1 MTRLFKLA
9 AKCGARTPA
18 CRVRTLANT
27 FLPGPSRSVHTI
39 VNAARRSA
47 CATSVCSTV
56 ISIFLICG
64 ALAFA
69 EPADSIYTARYV
81 VTMNAK
87 RDLIDDG
94 AVAIRGERIVGVGKR
109 ADIEKQFQAKQ
120 RISRPDAI
128 LMPGLINT
136 HTHAAMSLFRGIAD
150 DMVVQDWLNK
160 FIFPAEAKNVTADFV
175 LWGTRLACLEM
186 MLSGTTTFVDMYY
199 FEDSVAKAAKEAG
212 MRGILG
218 ETMIRF
224 KSPDFATPKDMRQ
237 WTAKF
242 LDQYQGDPLITPAI
256 APHAI
261 YTNDDADLK
270 AARELA
276 NKFHAPLVM
285 HLAEAKFELDDSLK
299 MHHMTPTRFV
309 ESLGVLDGW
318 TIVAHAIYLDAADA
332 KILKAHGT
340 GVAHCPSSNM
350 KLASGIAPVVHFLAL
365 GIPVGVGT
373 DGPAGSNND
382 FDLMEEMNLAADL
395 QKVTANDPTVLPA
408 EQAVAMATI
417 LGARAAGLEK
427 EIGSLET
434 GKRADLITL
443 RLDRPHA
450 VPLYN
455 VYSQIV
461 YALKGSDVQ
470 DVAVNGKPIVREGRS
485 LTLDAAPI
493 LAKAKE
499 YAAKVS
505 ASLQK

>member
-1 MTRLFKLA
+1 MLRSFS
-9 AKCGARTPA
+9 
-18 CRVRTLANT
+18 T
-27 FLPGPSRSVHTI
+27 FLLLTLCLH
-39 VNAARRSA
+39 
-47 CATSVCSTV
+47 
-56 ISIFLICG
+56 
-64 ALAFA
+64 A

-81 VTMNAK
+81 VTMNAQ

-94 AVAIRGERIVGVGKR
+94 AIAVRGQRIVGVGKR
-109 ADIEKQFQAKQ
+109 ADIEKQFQARQ
-120 RISRPDAI
+120 HINRPDAI

-199 FEDSVAKAAKEAG
+199 FEDSVAKATKEAG

-224 KSPDFATPKDMRQ
+224 KSPDAATPKDMLRF
-237 WTAKF
+237 TEKF
-242 LDQYQGDPLITPAI
+242 LDEYQGNATITPAV

-261 YTNDDADLK
+261 YTNDDADLQ
-270 AARELA
+270 AARQLA

-285 HLAEAKFELDDSLK
+285 HLAEAKFEYDDAVRTR
-299 MHHMTPTRFV
+299 HMTPTRLV

-318 TIVAHAIYLDAADA
+318 TIVAHAIFLDPADMQ
-332 KILKAHGT
+332 ILKAHGT

-350 KLASGIAPVVHFLAL
+350 KLASGIAPVVKLL
-365 GIPVGVGT
+365 GLGVPVGVGT

-382 FDLMEEMNLAADL
+382 FDMMEEMNLAADL
-395 QKVTANDPTVLPA
+395 QKVANNDPTVIPA
-408 EQAVAMATI
+408 EQAVAMSTI

-461 YALKGSDVQ
+461 YALKGSDVE
-470 DVAVNGKPIVREGRS
+470 DTVVDGKPIVRDGRS
-485 LTLDAAPI
+485 LTLDPAPI

-499 YAAKVS
+499 YAAKVT
-505 ASLQK
+505 ASLK

>member
-1 MTRLFKLA
+1 MLRSFKYRLPY
-9 AKCGARTPA
+9 GR
-18 CRVRTLANT
+18 
-27 FLPGPSRSVHTI
+27 GSV
-39 VNAARRSA
+39 SA
-47 CATSVCSTV
+47 LCVLLSAVYLC
-56 ISIFLICG
+56 
-64 ALAFA
+64 A

-81 VTMNAK
+81 VTMNAHH
-87 RDLIDDG
+87 DLIDDG
-94 AVAIRGERIVGVGKR
+94 AVAIRGQRIIGVGKR
-109 ADIEKQFQAKQ
+109 ADIEKQFQARQ
-120 RISRPDAI
+120 HVNRPDAI

-150 DMVVQDWLNK
+150 DMKLQDWLNK
-160 FIFPAEAKNVTADFV
+160 FIFPAEAKNVTGDFV

-199 FEDSVAKAAKEAG
+199 FEDRVAQATKEAG

-224 KSPDFATPKDMRQ
+224 KSPDAATPKDMLRF
-237 WTAKF
+237 TEKF
-242 LDQYQGDPLITPAI
+242 IQQYQGDPTIIPAV

-261 YTNDDADLK
+261 YTNNDVDLK
-270 AARELA
+270 AARQLA
-276 NKFHAPLVM
+276 NKYHAPLVM
-285 HLAEAKFELDDSLK
+285 HLSETKTENEDALRTR
-299 MHHMTPTRFV
+299 HMTPTRLV

-318 TIVAHAIYLDAADA
+318 TIVAHGVWLDAEDA

-340 GVAHCPSSNM
+340 GIAHCPSSNM
-350 KLASGIAPVVHFLAL
+350 KLASGVAPVVRLLAL
-365 GIPVGVGT
+365 GIPVGLGT

-382 FDLMEEMNLAADL
+382 FDLMEEMNMAADL
-395 QKVTANDPTVLPA
+395 QKVSTGDPTVIPA

-417 LGARAAGLEK
+417 LGARASGLEK

-461 YALKGSDVQ
+461 YALKGSDVE
-470 DVAVNGKPIVREGRS
+470 DVAVDGKAIVRDGRS
-485 LTLDAAPI
+485 LTLNPAPI

-499 YAAKVS
+499 YAAKVT
-505 ASLQK
+505 ASLRQQ

>member
-1 MTRLFKLA
+1 MTRLSKA
-9 AKCGARTPA
+9 MCG
-18 CRVRTLANT
+18 VRTLACRVGTHANT
-27 FLPGPSRSVHTI
+27 TCLEVPERSHDCERGTQECVRHNFVI
-39 VNAARRSA
+39 ALCLIISA
-47 CATSVCSTV
+47 FV
-56 ISIFLICG
+56 LH
-64 ALAFA
+64 A
-69 EPADSIYTARYV
+69 EPADTIYTARYV
-81 VTMNAK
+81 VTMNAR

-94 AVAIRGERIVGVGKR
+94 AVAVRGQRIVGVGKR
-109 ADIEKQFQAKQ
+109 ADIEKQFQA
-120 RISRPDAI
+120 RLHVNRPDAI

-136 HTHAAMSLFRGIAD
+136 HTHAAMSLLRGIAD

-186 MLSGTTTFVDMYY
+186 MLSGITTFVDMYY
-199 FEDSVAKAAKEAG
+199 FEDSVAKATKEAG

-224 KSPDFATPKDMRQ
+224 KSSRLRHAQRYAAVHRQ
-237 WTAKF
+237 ISRPIPR
-242 LDQYQGDPLITPAI
+242 G
-256 APHAI
+256 PHHHSCRRSARHLH
-261 YTNDDADLK
+261 TNDDPDLK

-285 HLAEAKFELDDSLK
+285 HLAEAKFEYDDCLRA
-299 MHHMTPTRFV
+299 HHMTPTRFV
-309 ESLGVLDGW
+309 ESLGMLDGW
-318 TIVAHAIYLDAADA
+318 TIVAHAIFVDAPDA

-350 KLASGIAPVVHFLAL
+350 KLASGIAPVVKMLAL

-395 QKVTANDPTVLPA
+395 QKVSTGDPTVLPA

-470 DVAVNGKPIVREGRS
+470 DVAVDGKPIVRDGRS
-485 LTLDAAPI
+485 LTLDPAPI

-499 YAAKVS
+499 YAAKVT
-505 ASLQK
+505 ASLHP

>member
-1 MTRLFKLA
+1 M
-9 AKCGARTPA
+9 
-18 CRVRTLANT
+18 
-27 FLPGPSRSVHTI
+27 
-39 VNAARRSA
+39 
-47 CATSVCSTV
+47 
-56 ISIFLICG
+56 
-64 ALAFA
+64 AFG
-69 EPADSIYTARYV
+69 ETADSIYTARYV
-81 VTMNAK
+81 VTMNAH
-87 RDLIDDG
+87 RDLIDNG
-94 AVAIRGERIVGVGKR
+94 AVAIRGQRIVGVGKR
-109 ADIEKQFQAKQ
+109 ADIEKQFQA
-120 RISRPDAI
+120 RVHVNRPDDI

-150 DMVVQDWLNK
+150 DMKLQDWLNK
-160 FIFPAEAKNVTADFV
+160 FIFPAEAKNVTPDFV

-199 FEDSVAKAAKEAG
+199 FEDRAAQATKEAG
-212 MRGILG
+212 MRAILG

-224 KSPDFATPKDMRQ
+224 KSPDAATPKDMLRF
-237 WTAKF
+237 TEKF
-242 LDQYQGDPLITPAI
+242 LQQYHDDPLIIPAV

-261 YTNDDADLK
+261 YTNNDADLK
-270 AARELA
+270 AARALA
-276 NKFHAPLVM
+276 NKYHAPLTM
-285 HLAEAKFELDDSLK
+285 HLSETKTENDDALRTR
-299 MHHMTPTRFV
+299 HMTPTRLV

-318 TIVAHAIYLDAADA
+318 TIVAHGVWLDASDA
-332 KILKAHGT
+332 RILKAHGT

-350 KLASGIAPVVHFLAL
+350 KLASGIAPVVRLLGL
-365 GIPVGVGT
+365 GIPVGLGT

-395 QKVTANDPTVLPA
+395 QKVSTGDPTVIPA

-417 LGARAAGLEK
+417 LGARAAGLDK

-450 VPLYN
+450 VPLYH

-461 YALKGSDVQ
+461 YALKGSDVE
-470 DVAVNGKPIVREGRS
+470 DVAVNGKPIVRNGRS
-485 LTLDAAPI
+485 LTLDPAPI

-505 ASLQK
+505 ASLSK

>member
-1 MTRLFKLA
+1 MLRLFSWLLL
-9 AKCGARTPA
+9 GA
-18 CRVRTLANT
+18 VSL
-27 FLPGPSRSVHTI
+27 
-39 VNAARRSA
+39 SA
-47 CATSVCSTV
+47 ET
-56 ISIFLICG
+56 
-64 ALAFA
+64 
-69 EPADSIYTARYV
+69 ADAIYTARYV
-81 VTMNAK
+81 VTMNAQ

-94 AVAIRGERIVGVGKR
+94 AVAVRGQRIVGVGKR
-109 ADIEKQFQAKQ
+109 LDIEKQFQA
-120 RISRPDAI
+120 RLHIARPDAI

-199 FEDSVAKAAKEAG
+199 FEDRVAQAAKEAG

-242 LDQYQGDPLITPAI
+242 LDQYQGDPLIIPAV

-276 NKFHAPLVM
+276 DKFHAPLVM
-285 HLAEAKFELDDSLK
+285 HLAEAKFELDDTLRTR
-299 MHHMTPTRFV
+299 HMTPTRLV

-318 TIVAHAIYLDAADA
+318 TIVAHAIYVDAADA

-350 KLASGIAPVVHFLAL
+350 KLASGIAPVVKFLGL
-365 GIPVGVGT
+365 GIPVGLGT

-382 FDLMEEMNLAADL
+382 FDLMEEMNLAANL
-395 QKVTANDPTVLPA
+395 QKVATSDPTVIPA

-417 LGARAAGLEK
+417 LGARASGLEK
-427 EIGSLET
+427 EIGSLEA
-434 GKRADLITL
+434 GKRADMITL

-470 DVAVNGKPIVREGRS
+470 DVTVNGKMIVREGRS
-485 LTLDAAPI
+485 LTLDPAPI

-499 YAAKVS
+499 YAAKVT
-505 ASLQK
+505 ASLGRK

>member
-1 MTRLFKLA
+1 
-9 AKCGARTPA
+9 
-18 CRVRTLANT
+18 
-27 FLPGPSRSVHTI
+27 
-39 VNAARRSA
+39 
-47 CATSVCSTV
+47 
-56 ISIFLICG
+56 
-64 ALAFA
+64 
-69 EPADSIYTARYV
+69 
-81 VTMNAK
+81 
-87 RDLIDDG
+87 
-94 AVAIRGERIVGVGKR
+94 
-109 ADIEKQFQAKQ
+109 
-120 RISRPDAI
+120 
-128 LMPGLINT
+128 
-136 HTHAAMSLFRGIAD
+136 
-150 DMVVQDWLNK
+150 MVVQDWLNK

-485 LTLDAAPI
+485 LTLDVAPI

>member
-1 MTRLFKLA
+1 MLRSFNHRLPY
-9 AKCGARTPA
+9 GRGSVA
-18 CRVRTLANT
+18 CLLL
-27 FLPGPSRSVHTI
+27 F
-39 VNAARRSA
+39 
-47 CATSVCSTV
+47 
-56 ISIFLICG
+56 
-64 ALAFA
+64 ALCLHA

-81 VTMNAK
+81 VTMNA
-87 RDLIDDG
+87 RHDLIDDG
-94 AVAIRGERIVGVGKR
+94 AVAVRGQRIVGVGKR
-109 ADIEKQFQAKQ
+109 ADIEKQFQARQ
-120 RISRPDAI
+120 HIDRPDAI

-160 FIFPAEAKNVTADFV
+160 FIFPAEAKNVTPDFV

-199 FEDSVAKAAKEAG
+199 FEDSVAKATKEAG

-224 KSPDFATPKDMRQ
+224 KSPDAATPKDMLRF
-237 WTAKF
+237 TEKF
-242 LDQYQGDPLITPAI
+242 LDEYQGDPTIIPAV

-261 YTNDDADLK
+261 YTNDDADLQ
-270 AARELA
+270 AARQLA
-276 NKFHAPLVM
+276 NKYHAPLVM
-285 HLAEAKFELDDSLK
+285 HLAEAKFEYDDAVRTR
-299 MHHMTPTRFV
+299 HMTPTRLV

-318 TIVAHAIYLDAADA
+318 TIVAHAIFLDPADMQ
-332 KILKAHGT
+332 ILKAHGT

-350 KLASGIAPVVHFLAL
+350 KLASGIAPVVKLLAL
-365 GIPVGVGT
+365 GIPVGLGT

-395 QKVTANDPTVLPA
+395 QKVATGDPTVIPA
-408 EQAVAMATI
+408 EQAIAMATI

-461 YALKGSDVQ
+461 YALKGSDVE
-470 DVAVNGKPIVREGRS
+470 DVAVDGKPIVRNGRS
-485 LTLDAAPI
+485 LTLDPAPI
-493 LAKAKE
+493 LAKARE
-499 YAAKVS
+499 YAAKVT

>member
-1 MTRLFKLA
+1 MIHSCKLGFIIA
-9 AKCGARTPA
+9 
-18 CRVRTLANT
+18 L
-27 FLPGPSRSVHTI
+27 
-39 VNAARRSA
+39 SA
-47 CATSVCSTV
+47 
-56 ISIFLICG
+56 L
-64 ALAFA
+64 LLQA

-81 VTMNAK
+81 VTMNAR
-87 RDLIDDG
+87 RDLIEDG
-94 AVAIRGERIVGVGKR
+94 AVAVRGGSIVGVGKR
-109 ADIEKQFQAKQ
+109 ADIEKQFQ
-120 RISRPDAI
+120 SRVKINRPNAI

-150 DMVVQDWLNK
+150 DMKLQDWLNK
-160 FIFPAEAKNVTADFV
+160 FIFPAEAKNVTPDFV

-199 FEDSVAKAAKEAG
+199 YEDKVAEAAKQAG

-224 KSPDFATPKDMRQ
+224 KSPDSATPKDMLRFTEQ
-237 WTAKF
+237 F
-242 LDQYQGDPLITPAI
+242 IQQYRNDPTIIPAV

-270 AARELA
+270 AARALA
-276 NKFHAPLVM
+276 NKYKAPLLIHVS
-285 HLAEAKFELDDSLK
+285 ETRTENDDALK
-299 MHHMTPTRFV
+299 TRHMTPTRLL

-318 TIVAHAIYLDAADA
+318 TIAAHGVWLDAGDA

-350 KLASGIAPVVHFLAL
+350 KLASGVAPVIRLLAL

-395 QKVTANDPTVLPA
+395 QKISAGDPTVLSA
-408 EQAVAMATI
+408 EQAVAMATVT
-417 LGARAAGLEK
+417 GARAAGLEK
-427 EIGSLET
+427 EIGSLEL

-443 RLDRPHA
+443 RLDQPHA
-450 VPLYN
+450 VPMYN

-461 YALKGSDVQ
+461 YALKGSDVE

-485 LTLDAAPI
+485 LTLDPAPI
-493 LAKAKE
+493 MAKAKA
-499 YAAKVS
+499 YAAMVS
-505 ASLQK
+505 ASLHKQ

>member
-1 MTRLFKLA
+1 MLRLFSCLLLA
-9 AKCGARTPA
+9 S
-18 CRVRTLANT
+18 LS
-27 FLPGPSRSVHTI
+27 LS
-39 VNAARRSA
+39 
-47 CATSVCSTV
+47 
-56 ISIFLICG
+56 
-64 ALAFA
+64 A
-69 EPADSIYTARYV
+69 EPADWIYSARYV
-81 VTMNAK
+81 VTMDAR
-87 RDLIDDG
+87 RDLIDNG
-94 AVAIRGERIVGVGKR
+94 AIAVRAGRIVGVGKR
-109 ADIEKQFQAKQ
+109 ADIEKQFQARQ
-120 RISRPDAI
+120 HADRPDAI

-150 DMVVQDWLNK
+150 DVKLQDWLNK
-160 FIFPAEAKNVTADFV
+160 FIFPAEAKNVTPDFV

-199 FEDSVAKAAKEAG
+199 FEDSAAKATKEAG
-212 MRGILG
+212 MRAILG

-224 KSPDFATPKDMRQ
+224 KSPDSATPKDMLRF
-237 WTAKF
+237 TEKF
-242 LDQYQGDPLITPAI
+242 IQQYKDDPLVIPAV

-270 AARELA
+270 AARALA
-276 NKFHAPLVM
+276 NKYKMPLVM
-285 HLAEAKFELDDSLK
+285 HVSETKTENEDALRTR
-299 MHHMTPTRFV
+299 HMTPTRLL

-318 TIVAHAIYLDAADA
+318 TLIAHGVWLDAADA
-332 KILKAHGT
+332 KILKTHGI

-350 KLASGIAPVVHFLAL
+350 KLASGVAPVVQLL
-365 GIPVGVGT
+365 RVGIPVGLGT

-395 QKVTANDPTVLPA
+395 QKVTANNPTVIPA

-434 GKRADLITL
+434 GKRADFITL

-461 YALKGSDVQ
+461 YALKGSDVE
-470 DVAVNGKPIVREGRS
+470 DTVVEGKPIVRAGRS

-499 YAAKVS
+499 YAAKVTE
-505 ASLQK
+505 SLRK

>member
-1 MTRLFKLA
+1 MARL
-9 AKCGARTPA
+9 R
-18 CRVRTLANT
+18 
-27 FLPGPSRSVHTI
+27 
-39 VNAARRSA
+39 
-47 CATSVCSTV
+47 
-56 ISIFLICG
+56 
-64 ALAFA
+64 
-69 EPADSIYTARYV
+69 
-81 VTMNAK
+81 
-87 RDLIDDG
+87 
-94 AVAIRGERIVGVGKR
+94 IRGQRIVGVGKR
-109 ADIEKQFQAKQ
+109 ADIEKQFQARQ
-120 RISRPDAI
+120 HVNRPDDI

-224 KSPDFATPKDMRQ
+224 KSPDAATPKDMLRF
-237 WTAKF
+237 TAKF
-242 LDQYQGDPLITPAI
+242 LDEYQGDPLITPAV

-270 AARELA
+270 AARQLA

-285 HLAEAKFELDDSLK
+285 HLAEAKFELDDALRTR
-299 MHHMTPTRFV
+299 HMTPTCVV

-318 TIVAHAIYLDAADA
+318 TIVAHAILPGTADRCEDPEGA
-332 KILKAHGT
+332 RNRSGALSF
-340 GVAHCPSSNM
+340 SSNM
-350 KLASGIAPVVHFLAL
+350 KLASGIAPVVKFLAL

-395 QKVTANDPTVLPA
+395 QKVSTGDPTVLPA

-417 LGARAAGLEK
+417 LGARASGLEK

-450 VPLYN
+450 VPMYN

-470 DVAVNGKPIVREGRS
+470 DVAVGGKPIVRGRSRS
-485 LTLDAAPI
+485 LTLDPAPI